1 MNFREWVFS
10 VDMIAVTLADN
21 CVGLVEDQN
30 NNMLFKFYLWKNK
43 LKQYLL
49 FYSVYTKIK

>member
-1 MNFREWVFS
+1 MNFRVGFS
-10 VDMIAVTLADN
+10 VDMIAVTLVDN

-43 LKQYLL
+43 LIQTISHIL
-49 FYSVYTKIK
+49 FSLH